1 MTNEQAMEG
10 AGNMTGADV
19 PLASR
24 RAWLGLAVLALPC
37 ALYSMDLT
45 VLQLALPRIAAEL
58 RPSSAQLLWIVDIYG
73 FLVAG
78 LLIPLGHLGDRIGR
92 RRLLLIGGAAFG
104 VASLAAACARGP
116 GTLIA
121 ARALLGMAGA
131 TLAPSTLSLIR
142 NMFPHPRQRGFA
154 VGVWTASYATGGAL
168 GPVLGGVM
176 LRYFPWWSVFLLA
189 VPVMALL
196 LLAGPRLLPESRD
209 ETARRLDLGS
219 VALSLGAVLSVIHG
233 LKVYVQ
239 DGSGPLPL
247 LSVAVGLVLG
257 TIFVRRQG
265 RVREPLIDLRL
276 LRSPAFGG
284 ALATYLLATLVTF
297 GSYMVV
303 GQYLQL
309 VLGLPPLGAGVWMLP
324 WSASYIL
331 GSFIAPLVARR
342 IRPTVVMAA
351 GLVVAAIGFA
361 LTTRVV
367 GHGVGAV
374 VIASTLY
381 SLGMSPAF
389 TLGVDRIIAA
399 APPRRAG
406 AAAALSETSSELGGA
421 LGVAVLGSIATA
433 IYRGD
438 LIRAA
443 LPGVSGEARKTAL
456 DSVGGAI
463 GAASRSPSAGPRCSR
478 RHVSPSP
485 TPCRRP
491 SLSARRSPSPRPS
504 SCSPALVALG
514 GHPRSWM
521 ACPPTKMP
529 HFLLLT
535 AIDRPRPRQ
544 PLYGCADPHPGH
556 RSVIIARIQ
565 QPGSLGNV
573 GSERC
578 AAPLSRRS
586 DPLHRPV
593 GRSAGAQPASGRRR
607 RAGPGLRDGLGL
619 PGGPL
624 GAGRRVWRLVRLE
637 QGADPGGRGN
647 PGPAGR
653 RGLHSSGARHRPR
666 RARCLA

>member
-1 MTNEQAMEG
+1 
-10 AGNMTGADV
+10 V
-19 PLASR
+19 FS
-24 RAWLGLAVLALPC
+24 
-37 ALYSMDLT
+37 
-45 VLQLALPRIAAEL
+45 
-58 RPSSAQLLWIVDIYG
+58 
-73 FLVAG
+73 
-78 LLIPLGHLGDRIGR
+78 
-92 RRLLLIGGAAFG
+92 
-104 VASLAAACARGP
+104 
-116 GTLIA
+116 
-121 ARALLGMAGA
+121 
-131 TLAPSTLSLIR
+131 
-142 NMFPHPRQRGFA
+142 HPRQRGFA

-367 GHGVGAV
+367 GHGVGAWRLD
-374 VIASTLY
+374 S
-381 SLGMSPAF
+381 
-389 TLGVDRIIAA
+389 RC
-399 APPRRAG
+399 APGRFGRGSEDGPR
-406 AAAALSETSSELGGA
+406 LGGRRD
-421 LGVAVLGSIATA
+421 
-433 IYRGD
+433 RG
-438 LIRAA
+438 
-443 LPGVSGEARKTAL
+443 
-456 DSVGGAI
+456 
-463 GAASRSPSAGPRCSR
+463 
-478 RHVSPSP
+478 
-485 TPCRRP
+485 
-491 SLSARRSPSPRPS
+491 
-504 SCSPALVALG
+504 
-514 GHPRSWM
+514 
-521 ACPPTKMP
+521 
-529 HFLLLT
+529 
-535 AIDRPRPRQ
+535 RQ
-544 PLYGCADPHPGH
+544 PL
-556 RSVIIARIQ
+556 
-565 QPGSLGNV
+565 SLG
-573 GSERC
+573 GPR
-578 AAPLSRRS
+578 AARDGTSRLHPRPAD
-586 DPLHRPV
+586 DPLY
-593 GRSAGAQPASGRRR
+593 
-607 RAGPGLRDGLGL
+607 LRGD
-619 PGGPL
+619 
-624 GAGRRVWRLVRLE
+624 RH
-637 QGADPGGRGN
+637 
-647 PGPAGR
+647 R
-653 RGLHSSGARHRPR
+653 RGHR
-666 RARCLA
+666 RARQLSWLWAGIRDLGWRVLRRRCRTFSF

>member
-367 GHGVGAV
+367 GHGVGAWRLD
-374 VIASTLY
+374 S
-381 SLGMSPAF
+381 
-389 TLGVDRIIAA
+389 RC
-399 APPRRAG
+399 APGRFGRGSEDGPR
-406 AAAALSETSSELGGA
+406 LGGRRD
-421 LGVAVLGSIATA
+421 
-433 IYRGD
+433 RG
-438 LIRAA
+438 
-443 LPGVSGEARKTAL
+443 
-456 DSVGGAI
+456 
-463 GAASRSPSAGPRCSR
+463 
-478 RHVSPSP
+478 
-485 TPCRRP
+485 
-491 SLSARRSPSPRPS
+491 
-504 SCSPALVALG
+504 
-514 GHPRSWM
+514 
-521 ACPPTKMP
+521 
-529 HFLLLT
+529 
-535 AIDRPRPRQ
+535 RQ
-544 PLYGCADPHPGH
+544 PL
-556 RSVIIARIQ
+556 
-565 QPGSLGNV
+565 SLG
-573 GSERC
+573 GPR
-578 AAPLSRRS
+578 AARDGTSRLHPRPAD
-586 DPLHRPV
+586 DPLY
-593 GRSAGAQPASGRRR
+593 
-607 RAGPGLRDGLGL
+607 LRGD
-619 PGGPL
+619 
-624 GAGRRVWRLVRLE
+624 RH
-637 QGADPGGRGN
+637 
-647 PGPAGR
+647 R
-653 RGLHSSGARHRPR
+653 RGHR
-666 RARCLA
+666 RARQLSWLWAGIRDLGWRVLRRRCRTFSF